1 MGLSFHIC
9 EVGVIRAPSSGS
21 WGNSAKEWLV
31 PWLSPGGS
39 SAPSPSSLRSV
50 CESGRPF
57 WLFPPPTRSA
67 QIPGVLWRKGPCSS
81 SQEASL
87 PRSPSWLGW
96 TRRPREGGAEARPHR
111 RGAPRSFPQRPL
123 PVPRGRRRLQA
134 LCPDPPALLDSL
146 PREQVYQ
153 RPHEAGASQPA
164 RGHLCRGL
172 PSCRPR
178 PGGDR
183 SVRPRPSCSPAG
195 PRWRYL
201 RGGARPGAGQGPPPP
216 GTPVP
221 QHSAGRGLRGPEPL
235 QDSPTWRGLVTC
247 RDLATRYL
255 VSDPPS
261 AHGLVTG
268 APPAPPLPRLR
279 ALGDQGWALDPG
291 APDPARSLPTGF
303 CE

>member
-1 MGLSFHIC
+1 MSQEGRSGFSLLPPGPLRSLASSGARALVPHPRRLPSLGALPGLAGHGGHGKAGQRPDHTGGAPPGASHRGPC
-9 EVGVIRAPSSGS
+9 RCPEGGGGRRPCALTPLPSST
-21 WGNSAKEWLV
+21 
-31 PWLSPGGS
+31 
-39 SAPSPSSLRSV
+39 PS
-50 CESGRPF
+50 
-57 WLFPPPTRSA
+57 
-67 QIPGVLWRKGPCSS
+67 
-81 SQEASL
+81 
-87 PRSPSWLGW
+87 
-96 TRRPREGGAEARPHR
+96 
-111 RGAPRSFPQRPL
+111 
-123 PVPRGRRRLQA
+123 
-134 LCPDPPALLDSL
+134 

-268 APPAPPLPRLR
+268 APPAPPPPRLR
-279 ALGDQGWALDPG
+279 ALGDQGWALNLG
-291 APDPARSLPTGF
+291 APDPARSLRTGF